1 VAVNVLLDT
10 SLVIDLLRGTKRGIA
25 LMEALDRDGATF
37 HLPSPVLYELSVGF
51 AKHGARTQQAL
62 FEGMAS
68 HWHESRFGDRQ
79 ARAAGEVQADLI
91 ALGAAASDVD
101 AQIAGTALADRM
113 VLASLDADHRRIAQA
128 TGIGFRDK

>member
-1 VAVNVLLDT
+1 MNVLLDT
-10 SLVIDLLRGTKRGIA
+10 SLVIDLLRGTKRGVA